1 MKRQRDDSGLYMIG
15 EGAGMGKAGSNAI
28 TNSDKLEFAVFC
40 IEHIALHLGISA
52 EKVYDALM

>member
-1 MKRQRDDSGLYMIG
+1 
-15 EGAGMGKAGSNAI
+15 MGKAGSNAI
-28 TNSDKLEFAVFC
+28 TNSDELEFAIFC